1 MIERAPCR
9 RVHVVCLL
17 SALLVLALLLG
28 GCRSRENVVATLSG
42 FVGKVERDHHASVG
56 AWQGATVGATFV
68 LGDAL
73 RTRTRATAAL
83 NLASSHR
90 LSLEPDT
97 LIRFLTRPSDPKH
110 TRVALEMG
118 EVTIDAASD
127 TLELETELGTVRVEA
142 HSRTRLSKN
151 GDALRLEV
159 TIGSAEV
166 ERDGRRLEL
175 RVGDAV
181 EISATGAL
189 SLVPAKQASAPE
201 SPAGSASAAALGPA
215 GVASA
220 ALPSALPSALGTPEA
235 SFEPG
240 LARVDLSIAAGES
253 IIIHDPRPPTAVGVL
268 AGGRCSGSALLSI
281 DQSQGRREERV
292 GAERIGIA
300 LASGAHRYVLY
311 CLVEGGARG
320 DKVGGGTISIIAD
333 AGLRRLATT
342 APLTNVDAD
351 GRHYTVLYQSLQPR
365 IAIQWPNAPPASS
378 YVLTVTSPRGT
389 KTVTASSPRYFFASG
404 SLAEGQHSFS
414 FQGGGRRSRETT
426 VVIRFD
432 NAAPAAS
439 IASPAD
445 RSFAPGSS
453 VLVSGTAQP
462 GSVVSVGGETLPQD
476 AQNRFSMSVNAPS
489 DQALAIRFIQ
499 PQRGVHY
506 YLRRSAL

>member
-97 LIRFLTRPSDPKH
+97 LIRFLTRPSDPKR
-110 TRVALEMG
+110 TKVALEMG
-118 EVTIDAASD
+118 EVTIDAAEGP
-127 TLELETELGTVRVEA
+127 LELETDLGTVRVEA
-142 HSRTRLSKN
+142 HGRAQLAKT
-151 GDALRLEV
+151 GDALRLQV
-159 TIGSAEV
+159 TIGAAEI

-181 EISATGAL
+181 EITAKGALNLLPAGQAPASPAASAT
-189 SLVPAKQASAPE
+189 VTE
-201 SPAGSASAAALGPA
+201 DGPA

-220 ALPSALPSALGTPEA
+220 ANPSALAVPST
-235 SFEPG
+235 SFKPG
-240 LARVDLSIAAGES
+240 LERVDISIAAGES

-268 AGGRCSGSALLSI
+268 AGDRCSGSALLSV
-281 DQSQGRREERV
+281 DLNQGRREERV
-292 GAERIGIA
+292 GEKRIGVA
-300 LASGAHRYVLY
+300 LASGAHRYVVR
-311 CLVEGGARG
+311 CLGEGGAQG
-320 DKVGGGTISIIAD
+320 DKIAQGTISVVAD

-351 GRHYTVLYQSLQPR
+351 GRRYTVLYQSLQPR

-378 YVLTVTSPRGT
+378 YVLTVSSPRGT
-389 KTVTASSPRYFFASG
+389 KTVTASTPHYFFASG
-404 SLAEGQHSFS
+404 SLAEGQHTFS
-414 FQGGGRRSRETT
+414 FQAGGRRSRETT

-445 RSFAPGSS
+445 GSFAPGSS

-462 GSVVSVGGETLPQD
+462 GSVVSVGGETLQQD
-476 AQNRFSMSVNAPS
+476 AQNRFSTAVNAPS